1 MFLEHLE
8 ESLANAMAYANQLWI
23 ATALLS
29 DGGLAYLRKH
39 WPEGATGQ
47 LLVGVDLPTPPS
59 ALAALLQWSA
69 SGAVSVRI
77 YAGDAADTYFH
88 PKVYITQGVAG
99 RQAFV
104 GSANCTTGGL
114 SRNVELSVANQD
126 NAAVERLQ
134 IEWFGKRWGEAV
146 PLTEAFLK
154 AYEEKFAA
162 RREAEAAARA
172 ARNLM
177 REFVQAQLPQPGQ
190 HDLGGSLANQYFK
203 PAHYQAFWDHK
214 PTQED
219 GATNEERRAVA
230 NRMHRLHK
238 QLEPLVAQKRWDLQ
252 PHPWPEHVISA
263 WKHGVGVES
272 ELRAIW
278 LNYGRSKAEIKGYG
292 SDNTPKN
299 FIRLQVIIF
308 SNHLA
313 TWCRIG
319 KQGTIDRRYFKEK
332 MRTPGAP
339 QAYFELI
346 QSLGSEFFVR
356 VKDAERNATDFAD
369 ADDLSKFVAQDKDG
383 YYFVVGR
390 KYLPAA
396 AAISEA
402 ALPATVM
409 TDWTKLYEVY
419 RWMKCPSLT
428 GI

>member
-8 ESLANAMAYANQLWI
+8 QALASAIADANQLWI

-29 DGGLAYLRKH
+29 DSGLAFLRKH

-59 ALAALLQWSA
+59 ALAALLRWSA

-77 YAGDAADTYFH
+77 YAGDAAEAYFH
-88 PKVYITQGVAG
+88 PKVYITQGPMG

-114 SRNVELSVANQD
+114 GRNVELSVATQND
-126 NAAVERLQ
+126 AAVEQLQ
-134 IEWFGKRWGEAV
+134 IEWFGKRWNESV
-146 PLTEAFLK
+146 PLTEAFVK
-154 AYEEKFAA
+154 AYEEKFAT

-172 ARNLM
+172 ARDLM
-177 REFVQAQLPQPGQ
+177 REFVQSQLPQPGQ
-190 HDLGGSLANQYFK
+190 HDLGGMLANQYFK
-203 PAHYQAFWDHK
+203 PQHYQAFWGHK

-219 GATNEERRAVA
+219 EATKEERRTVA
-230 NRMHRLHK
+230 NRVHRLHK

-252 PHPWPEHVISA
+252 PHPWPEHVVSA

-308 SNHLA
+308 SDHLA

-332 MRTPGAP
+332 MRDAGAP

-346 QSLGSEFFVR
+346 KDLGPEFFVQ
-356 VKDAERNATDFAD
+356 VKNEERKATGFSNAA
-369 ADDLSKFVAQDKDG
+369 DLSEYVAQDKDG
-383 YYFVVGR
+383 YYFVVG
-390 KYLPAA
+390 KNG
-396 AAISEA
+396 
-402 ALPATVM
+402 V
-409 TDWTKLYEVY
+409 V
-419 RWMKCPSLT
+419 
-428 GI
+428 